1 LPFFIEVPHCCFT
14 FTIFFYNAL
23 FAWS

>member
-23 FAWS
+23 FAWP